1 MIMNNHFKIKIM
13 YNVITPAGT
22 IKVETLKEAI
32 EYSNLYGYPYQK
44 IISAP
49 ESWRRQDEEFER
61 YNDTDCYGNCFSDAD
76 PGL

>member
-1 MIMNNHFKIKIM
+1 M

-22 IKVETLKEAI
+22 FKVKTLKEAI
-32 EYSNLYGYPYQK
+32 DYNELYGYPYQK

-49 ESWRRQDEEFER
+49 ESWRRSDDYFTNN
-61 YNDTDCYGNCFSDAD
+61 NDTDCFGNCFSDAD